1 MDRLKFTLKAWPAI
15 TLITVALCIL
25 TQFVAK
31 LFGIELPDQA
41 NVAAV
46 RSLLLHAFDSWGFFL
61 RSVQVLAMVL
71 LIMPVTEE
79 LAFRWFCFRSFES
92 KLPDAAGPVRA
103 VASSVLFSAAHY
115 LQQPFPDNAF
125 LALFFFGLAQCWL
138 YVKTGKIGYPMLN
151 HSLFNLTNL
160 VLMLILPQ
168 A

>member
-25 TQFVAK
+25 TQFGAK
-31 LFGIELPDQA
+31 LLGIELPDQA

-46 RSLLLHAFDSWGFFL
+46 RSLLSHAFDSWGHFS
-61 RSVQVLAMVL
+61 RSAQVLAMVL

-79 LAFRWFCFRSFES
+79 VAFRWFCFRSFS
-92 KLPDAAGPVRA
+92 SRLPAAAAPVRA
-103 VASSVLFSAAHY
+103 VASSILFSAAHY

-138 YVKTGKIGYPMLN
+138 YARTGGVRYPMLN

-160 VLMLILPQ
+160 ALMFMLPQ